1 MVSAVINTILTDDD
15 LRKLVWQSTNN
26 PGCIVCIRTVSLSN
40 STQQLKCHQ
49 KLVTVLLALVSPTLP
64 VAAQR
69 TLFLSFCCWNEQWH
83 HHLSGTR
90 AEIVGSPAQA
100 LALALAAL
108 VACDK
113 GRIFTMVCLIPRA
126 SRAARKNRYKEVK
139 WCRRKFRLISY
150 KTFILRSYVYWF
162 SWQEKRRSYN
172 TEHLHTKITLEQR
185 LDQTQPMD
193 FVFVSKTLWNR
204 VIPICTL

>member
-1 MVSAVINTILTDDD
+1 MSSEAGHCTACFSLSHT
-15 LRKLVWQSTNN
+15 SS
-26 PGCIVCIRTVSLSN
+26 GCSKGIISVLKSISIEVLAQKKTVSIEFWMVWS
-40 STQQLKCHQ
+40 
-49 KLVTVLLALVSPTLP
+49 
-64 VAAQR
+64 
-69 TLFLSFCCWNEQWH
+69 CWNEQWH

-90 AEIVGSPAQA
+90 AEVVGSPAQA

-126 SRAARKNRYKEVK
+126 SRATRKNRYKEVK
-139 WCRRKFRLISY
+139 WCRRKFRVISH
-150 KTFILRSYVYWF
+150 KAFILRSYVYWF

-193 FVFVSKTLWNR
+193 CFCK
-204 VIPICTL
+204 